1 MQNFVDQPTDKSPP
15 VFASNL
21 AEKVLQQTQQIK
33 PMLGVKP
40 VSLGTPK
47 MSIDHSEKP
56 KRRFFPHP
64 ITALQKQDQSSASG
78 FDKKKNSAA
87 SARKLS
93 VIE

>member
-1 MQNFVDQPTDKSPP
+1 
-15 VFASNL
+15 
-21 AEKVLQQTQQIK
+21 
-33 PMLGVKP
+33 MLGVKP